1 MQNPKIIVYAVGLYQ
16 CGIPV
21 YNILRSYYN
30 QSLENRSLKEK
41 LNTRY
46 GGKRSWALITGASEG
61 IGRAYAIDLA
71 KSGYNLTLVSRSQM
85 KLDTVQH

>member
-1 MQNPKIIVYAVGLYQ
+1 MQTPKMIVYAVGLYQ
-16 CGIPV
+16 CGIPF
-21 YNILRSYYN
+21 YNLLRSYYN

-46 GGKRSWALITGASEG
+46 GGEGPWALITGATEG

-85 KLDTVQH
+85 KLDTV